1 MQEVGQAVWTGAEM
15 AAEFFVRTAASLVL
29 IGALCGC
36 TAGGPGP
43 TGSTAGQ
50 AQQTA
55 ALPPPE
61 VLSAAPN
68 AVQAEYRIGP
78 LDVLDVS
85 VFQVPDLSQTVK
97 VSASGEIGMPLIGA
111 VQAAGKTVAE
121 LEKEIK
127 TKLEAKYLQ
136 SAQVS
141 VFVKE
146 ANSQQVTVDGAVMK
160 PGMVPLS
167 GQTTLLQTVAL
178 AGGLARGAN
187 ARGIV
192 VFRTVHQKKMVAKFD
207 LRAIRAGTAEDPV
220 LYGGDIVVVDTS
232 AISTALGG
240 MRDALPAFGLFTAV
254 SAL

>member
-1 MQEVGQAVWTGAEM
+1 MREVGGATHTGAEM
-15 AAEFFVRTAASLVL
+15 AVQFVLRTVASLFLV
-29 IGALCGC
+29 GVLCGC
-36 TAGGPGP
+36 TASDPGP
-43 TGSTAGQ
+43 TGSTSGQ
-50 AQQTA
+50 AQRTA

-61 VLSAAPN
+61 VLTAAPN
-68 AVQAEYRIGP
+68 AAQAEYRIGP
-78 LDVLDVS
+78 TDVLDIS
-85 VFQVPDLSQTVK
+85 VFQVPDLTTTVK
-97 VSASGEIGMPLIGA
+97 VSASGEIGLPLIGA
-111 VQAAGKTVAE
+111 VQAAGKSVAE

-160 PGMVPLS
+160 PGLVPLN

-187 ARGIV
+187 ARGIL
-192 VFRTVHQKKMVAKFD
+192 VFRTVQQKRMAAKFD
-207 LRAIRAGTAEDPV
+207 LTAIRAGRAEDPV
-220 LYGGDIVVVDTS
+220 LYGGDIVVVDSS

-240 MRDALPAFGLFTAV
+240 LRDALPAFGLFTAV
-254 SAL
+254 SSL